1 MTSEIN
7 IAPRYQPKTPTPKKK
22 VPAAM
27 PRPKKRTGK
36 PKGVLEGLALD
47 GVQIN
52 EYLIGASPY
61 ESYAYH
67 IGLPDIDS
75 SEGRKNALVQIRNY
89 AEGRGYRTTLI
100 PMDEDN
106 YHHLVVCND
115 SEAMEGEAYGESI
128 VFGFENELEQ
138 LRERKRQ
145 DTLKSTG
152 IERLAGRINQKE
164 GKGSIIIPFNVK
176 GLSAKGC
183 YNHVYGPRGE
193 AVDEIKS
200 WMKNTFDMS
209 CIGKRTDTET
219 CTEEL
224 RFGRAA

>member
-1 MTSEIN
+1 MTEEKN
-7 IAPRYQPKTPTPKKK
+7 IAPRYRPKTPAPKKN

-27 PRPKKRTGK
+27 PRPKRRIGK

-52 EYLIGASPY
+52 EYSIGASPY
-61 ESYAYH
+61 EAYAYH

-75 SEGRKNALVQIRNY
+75 AEGRKNALVQIRNY

-106 YHHLVVCND
+106 YHHLVICND
-115 SEAMEGEAYGESI
+115 SEAMEGEVCGESI

-138 LRERKRQ
+138 LRERK
-145 DTLKSTG
+145 THALKSVG
-152 IERLAGRINQKE
+152 IERLAGKINQKE
-164 GKGSIIIPFNVK
+164 GNGSIIIPFNAK
-176 GLSAKGC
+176 GLSAKDC
-183 YNHVYGPRGE
+183 YEHVYGPRGE

-200 WMKNTFDMS
+200 WMENTFDMS
-209 CIGKRTDTET
+209 CIGKRTNTET